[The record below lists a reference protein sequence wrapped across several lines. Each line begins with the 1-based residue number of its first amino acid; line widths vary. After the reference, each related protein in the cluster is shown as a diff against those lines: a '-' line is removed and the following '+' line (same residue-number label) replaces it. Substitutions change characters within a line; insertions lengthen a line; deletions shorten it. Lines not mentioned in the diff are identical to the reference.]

1 MKKIAIIHGEPYSIN
16 SEIIYK
22 SWLKY
27 KSNNKKKI
35 FIIGSKRI
43 LEAQFRKLKI
53 NVKLH
58 QLNNDLILKKERI
71 NILDID
77 INFKNPFILNL
88 NEKKNYIFKS
98 INKAHELAIKK
109 KIKGFINCP
118 INKEI
123 FKKNIGVTEYM
134 ASKNKSRSK
143 EVMLIYNK
151 LFSVSPIT
159 THISIK
165 DVIRKLKSQIII
177 KKVNT
182 ISKFYTQKFKKK
194 VKIGILGLNP
204 HNDEMRTNSFEKK
217 VLIPLIK
224 KLKKR
229 GLKIKGPLSVDNVFL
244 KDKIE
249 YDVVVGMY
257 HDQVLGPFKAINKFN
272 GINVTLGLKYLRV
285 SPDHGTAGDLIFKK
299 RANANS
305 LINCIN
311 FF

>member
-77 INFKNPFILNL
+77 INFKNPFILNF

-123 FKKNIGVTEYM
+123 FKKKIGVTEYM

-159 THISIK
+159 THINIK
-165 DVIRKLKSQIII
+165 DVIKKLKSQIII

-182 ISKFYTQKFKKK
+182 ISKFYSQKFKKK

-224 KLKKR
+224 KLKKK

-285 SPDHGTAGDLIFKK
+285 SPDHGTADDLIFKK

>member
-58 QLNNDLILKKERI
+58 QLNTDLILKKGRI

-88 NEKKNYIFKS
+88 NEKRNYIFKS

>member
-1 MKKIAIIHGEPYSIN
+1 MKKIAIIHGEPYSVN

-27 KSNNKKKI
+27 KSSNKKKI
-35 FIIGSKRI
+35 FIIGSKRM
-43 LEAQFRKLKI
+43 LESQFKKLKI
-53 NVKLH
+53 NVKLN
-58 QLNNDLILKKERI
+58 QLNTDLILRNEKI

-77 INFKNPFILNL
+77 IKFKNPFILNL
-88 NEKKNYIFKS
+88 REKRNYIFKS

-123 FKKNIGVTEYM
+123 FKKKIGVTEYL
-134 ASKNKSRSK
+134 ADKNKSRNK

-151 LFSVSPIT
+151 LFSVSPVT
-159 THISIK
+159 THINIK
-165 DVIRKLKSQIII
+165 NVIKNLNSQKII

-182 ISKFYTQKFKKK
+182 INKFYSQKFKKK
-194 VKIGILGLNP
+194 AKIGILGLNP
-204 HNDEMRTNSFEKK
+204 HNDEMRANSFEKQ
-217 VLIPLIK
+217 VIIPLVK
-224 KLKKR
+224 KLKKK
-229 GLKIKGPLSVDNVFL
+229 GLKIQGPLSVDNVFL

-272 GINVTLGLKYLRV
+272 GINITLGLKYLRI
-285 SPDHGTAGDLIFKK
+285 SPDHGTASELVYKK
-299 RANANS
+299 KASANS

>member
-1 MKKIAIIHGEPYSIN
+1 MKKIAIIHGEPHSVN

-35 FIIGSKRI
+35 FIIGSKRM
-43 LEAQFRKLKI
+43 LESQFKKLKI
-53 NVKLH
+53 NVKLN
-58 QLNNDLILKKERI
+58 QLNTDLILRNEKI

-77 INFKNPFILNL
+77 IKFKNPFILNL
-88 NEKKNYIFKS
+88 REKRNYIFKS

-123 FKKNIGVTEYM
+123 FKKKIGVTEYL
-134 ASKNKSRSK
+134 ANKNKSRNK

-151 LFSVSPIT
+151 LFSVSPVT
-159 THISIK
+159 THINIK
-165 DVIRKLKSQIII
+165 NVIKNLNSQKII

-182 ISKFYTQKFKKK
+182 INKFYSQKFKKK
-194 VKIGILGLNP
+194 AKIGILGLNP
-204 HNDEMRTNSFEKK
+204 HNDEMRANSFEKQ
-217 VLIPLIK
+217 VIIPLVK
-224 KLKKR
+224 KLKKK
-229 GLKIKGPLSVDNVFL
+229 GLKIQGPLSVDNVFL

-272 GINVTLGLKYLRV
+272 GINITLGLKYLRI
-285 SPDHGTAGDLIFKK
+285 SPDHGTASELVFKK
-299 RANANS
+299 KANANS

>member
-27 KSNNKKKI
+27 KSNNKKNI

-58 QLNNDLILKKERI
+58 QLNADLILKKERI

-88 NEKKNYIFKS
+88 NEKRNYIFKS

-123 FKKNIGVTEYM
+123 FKKKIGVTEYM
-134 ASKNKSRSK
+134 ASKNKSRNK

-165 DVIRKLKSQIII
+165 DVIKKLKSQIII

-182 ISKFYTQKFKKK
+182 INKFYSQKFKRK

-204 HNDEMRTNSFEKK
+204 HNDEMRTNSFERK
-217 VLIPLIK
+217 VLMPIIK

-244 KDKIE
+244 KHKIE
-249 YDVVVGMY
+249 YDVLVGMY

-285 SPDHGTAGDLIFKK
+285 SPDHGTAGDIIFKK

>member
-58 QLNNDLILKKERI
+58 QLNNDLILKKEKI

-182 ISKFYTQKFKKK
+182 ISKFYSQKFKKK

-224 KLKKR
+224 KLKKK

-285 SPDHGTAGDLIFKK
+285 SPDHGTADDLIFKK

>member
-1 MKKIAIIHGEPYSIN
+1 
-16 SEIIYK
+16 
-22 SWLKY
+22 
-27 KSNNKKKI
+27 
-35 FIIGSKRI
+35 
-43 LEAQFRKLKI
+43 
-53 NVKLH
+53 
-58 QLNNDLILKKERI
+58 
-71 NILDID
+71 
-77 INFKNPFILNL
+77 
-88 NEKKNYIFKS
+88 
-98 INKAHELAIKK
+98 
-109 KIKGFINCP
+109 
-118 INKEI
+118 
-123 FKKNIGVTEYM
+123 M

-182 ISKFYTQKFKKK
+182 ISKFYSQKFKKK

>member
-58 QLNNDLILKKERI
+58 QLNNDLILKKEKI

-182 ISKFYTQKFKKK
+182 ISKFYSQKFKKK

-285 SPDHGTAGDLIFKK
+285 SPDHGTASDIIFKK

>member
-27 KSNNKKKI
+27 KSHNKKKI

-58 QLNNDLILKKERI
+58 QLNNDLILKKEKI

-88 NEKKNYIFKS
+88 NEKRNYIFKS

-159 THISIK
+159 THINIK
-165 DVIRKLKSQIII
+165 DVIKKLKSQIII

-182 ISKFYTQKFKKK
+182 ISKFYSQKFKKK

-224 KLKKR
+224 KLKKK

-272 GINVTLGLKYLRV
+272 GINVTLGLKYLRI
-285 SPDHGTAGDLIFKK
+285 SPDHGTASELVFKK
-299 RANANS
+299 KANANS

>member
-159 THISIK
+159 THINIK
-165 DVIRKLKSQIII
+165 DVIKKLKSQIII

-182 ISKFYTQKFKKK
+182 ISKFYSQKFKKK

-285 SPDHGTAGDLIFKK
+285 SPDHGTADDLIFKK

>member
-35 FIIGSKRI
+35 FIIGSKKI
-43 LEAQFRKLKI
+43 LEAQFKRLKI
-53 NVKLH
+53 NVKFN
-58 QLNNDLILKKERI
+58 QLNTDLILKKEKI

-77 INFKNPFILNL
+77 INFKNPFIINL

-109 KIKGFINCP
+109 KIEGFINCP

-123 FKKNIGVTEYM
+123 FKKNIGVTEYL
-134 ASKNKSRSK
+134 ADKNKSRNK

-151 LFSVSPIT
+151 IFSVSPVT
-159 THISIK
+159 THIDIK
-165 DVIRKLKSQIII
+165 NVIKNLNPRKIIM
-177 KKVNT
+177 KVNT
-182 ISKFYTQKFKKK
+182 INEFYSQKFKKK
-194 VKIGILGLNP
+194 AKIAILGLNP
-204 HNDEMRTNSFEKK
+204 HNDEMRAGSFERQ
-217 VLIPLIK
+217 VLTPLVK

-229 GLKIKGPLSVDNVFL
+229 GLKIQGPLSVDNVFL

-272 GINVTLGLKYLRV
+272 GINVTLGLKYLRI
-285 SPDHGTAGDLIFKK
+285 SPDHGTASELIFKK
-299 RANANS
+299 KANANS

>member
-58 QLNNDLILKKERI
+58 QLNTDLILKKGRI

-88 NEKKNYIFKS
+88 NEKRNYIFKS

-224 KLKKR
+224 KLKKK

>member
-58 QLNNDLILKKERI
+58 QLNTDLILKKGRI

-159 THISIK
+159 THINIK
-165 DVIRKLKSQIII
+165 DVIKKLKSQIII

-182 ISKFYTQKFKKK
+182 ISKFYSQKFKKK

-224 KLKKR
+224 KLKQR

-285 SPDHGTAGDLIFKK
+285 SPDHGTADDLIFKK

>member
-35 FIIGSKRI
+35 FIIGSKKI

-53 NVKLH
+53 NVKLN
-58 QLNNDLILKKERI
+58 QLNTDLILKKEKI

-88 NEKKNYIFKS
+88 SEKRNYIFKS
-98 INKAHELAIKK
+98 INKAHELAIKR
-109 KIKGFINCP
+109 KIEGFINCP

-123 FKKNIGVTEYM
+123 FKKKIGVTEYI
-134 ASKNKSRSK
+134 ADKNKSRNK

-159 THISIK
+159 THINIK
-165 DVIRKLKSQIII
+165 DVIKKLKPQKII

-182 ISKFYTQKFKKK
+182 INKFYSQKFKKK
-194 VKIGILGLNP
+194 AKIGYIG
-204 HNDEMRTNSFEKK
+204 
-217 VLIPLIK
+217 
-224 KLKKR
+224 
-229 GLKIKGPLSVDNVFL
+229 
-244 KDKIE
+244 
-249 YDVVVGMY
+249 
-257 HDQVLGPFKAINKFN
+257 FK
-272 GINVTLGLKYLRV
+272 
-285 SPDHGTAGDLIFKK
+285 S
-299 RANANS
+299 S
-305 LINCIN
+305 
-311 FF
+311 

>member
-58 QLNNDLILKKERI
+58 QLNNDLILKKEKI

-159 THISIK
+159 THINIK
-165 DVIRKLKSQIII
+165 DVIKKLKSQIII

-182 ISKFYTQKFKKK
+182 ISKFYSQKFKKK

-224 KLKKR
+224 KLKKK

-285 SPDHGTAGDLIFKK
+285 SPDHGTADDLIFKK

>member
-58 QLNNDLILKKERI
+58 QLNTDLILKKGRI

-182 ISKFYTQKFKKK
+182 ISKFYSQKFKKK

>member
-58 QLNNDLILKKERI
+58 QLNNDLILKKEKI

-182 ISKFYTQKFKKK
+182 ISKFYSQKFKKK

>member
-1 MKKIAIIHGEPYSIN
+1 MKKIAIIHGEPHSVN

-58 QLNNDLILKKERI
+58 QLNTDLILKKGRI

-159 THISIK
+159 THINIK
-165 DVIRKLKSQIII
+165 DVIKKLKSQIII

-182 ISKFYTQKFKKK
+182 ISKFYSQKFKKK

-285 SPDHGTAGDLIFKK
+285 SPDHGTADDLIFKK